1 MNIIRH
7 SNGNGW
13 AIELNGEIILS
24 SYKDD
29 NNKHKPFTSRTSAI
43 GYAKRLKYFL
53 KDERFKD
60 IDLRPFEAEVVEH
73 SEPSNSSACDCRTE
87 TANGGANKS
96 ADAEGLLK
104 LSSGLKMILTTAQL
118 GVLAALIQG

>member
-1 MNIIRH
+1 MIKIVKYNNED
-7 SNGNGW
+7 SW
-13 AIELNGEIILS
+13 AIELDGQIILS
-24 SYKDD
+24 SHNNKPFLTREKAVKFARYLKYVAKDD
-29 NNKHKPFTSRTSAI
+29 
-43 GYAKRLKYFL
+43 
-53 KDERFKD
+53 RFKNV
-60 IDLRPFEAEVVEH
+60 DLKALEQGEVNH

-96 ADAEGLLK
+96 ADAEGLLQ